1 MPFGSNPAPAC
12 NGAAEV
18 AADPAPEQKKDL
30 YASDSPLQ
38 LDGNERQQI
47 ISYVLLRLD
56 SELSK
61 GQASYNYP
69 IITVE
74 HVLPQTPEANSVWM
88 TWFPTEDMRQQ
99 YTHKLGNLVLLARK
113 KNSQAQNYDFD
124 LKKQKY
130 FSTAKGVSPFALTTM
145 VLTEKQWTPGVLDA
159 RQNRL
164 VNALKTL
171 WNLEPNRPSLVR
183 FLYMVLFCD

>member
-1 MPFGSNPAPAC
+1 ML
-12 NGAAEV
+12 NGN
-18 AADPAPEQKKDL
+18 L
-30 YASDSPLQ
+30 YHEAKIRL
-38 LDGNERQQI
+38 
-47 ISYVLLRLD
+47 YVLLRLD

-88 TWFPTEDMRQQ
+88 TRFPTEDMRQQ

-171 WNLEPNRPSLVR
+171 WNLGPNRPSLVR

>member
-1 MPFGSNPAPAC
+1 MNEARALTTLSLFAIGIVAGVVAHALVV
-12 NGAAEV
+12 GDALREEGRAAEV

-74 HVLPQTPEANSVWM
+74 QVHS
-88 TWFPTEDMRQQ
+88 
-99 YTHKLGNLVLLARK
+99 
-113 KNSQAQNYDFD
+113 
-124 LKKQKY
+124 
-130 FSTAKGVSPFALTTM
+130 
-145 VLTEKQWTPGVLDA
+145 
-159 RQNRL
+159 
-164 VNALKTL
+164 
-171 WNLEPNRPSLVR
+171 
-183 FLYMVLFCD
+183 

>member
-1 MPFGSNPAPAC
+1 MPFGSNPSPAC

-113 KNSQAQNYDFD
+113 KNSQAQKLRLRFEEAEV
-124 LKKQKY
+124 
-130 FSTAKGVSPFALTTM
+130 FFHRKGSVT
-145 VLTEKQWTPGVLDA
+145 VCVDHNGVDREA
-159 RQNRL
+159 
-164 VNALKTL
+164 VDSWCAG
-171 WNLEPNRPSLVR
+171 
-183 FLYMVLFCD
+183 C

>member
-1 MPFGSNPAPAC
+1 MPFGSNPSPAC

-47 ISYVLLRLD
+47 ISVLNGNLYHEAKIRLYVLLRLD

-113 KNSQAQNYDFD
+113 KNSQAQKLRLRFEEAEV
-124 LKKQKY
+124 
-130 FSTAKGVSPFALTTM
+130 FFHRKGSVT
-145 VLTEKQWTPGVLDA
+145 VCVDHNGVDREA
-159 RQNRL
+159 
-164 VNALKTL
+164 VDSWCAG
-171 WNLEPNRPSLVR
+171 
-183 FLYMVLFCD
+183 C